1 MRPIFTIAYIISLTC
16 FLKTTPLCCA
26 GKLELV
32 ARVSRTINKEIMD
45 LTKCVKEV
53 FEALEHNRVPTLQ
66 LVAPSYYLLQ
76 RKLQAVPQECRSVTL
91 FRAKLRKFMD
101 EKYWTSIKAIHWIA
115 CFLDPSFK
123 QLHFLPTTKRE
134 DVKFKR
140 DLISDVDKWI
150 IEEMNAVENKLNAQ
164 ASSANDGTSD
174 DRLVNYL
181 PLK

>member
-1 MRPIFTIAYIISLTC
+1 
-16 FLKTTPLCCA
+16 
-26 GKLELV
+26 
-32 ARVSRTINKEIMD
+32 MD

-140 DLISDVDKWI
+140 DLIRDLDKWI
-150 IEEMNAVENKLNAQ
+150 IEEINEMNAVENKLNAQ